1 MDWLIQ
7 LDHSLFLLIN
17 QTWSAPWADIFF
29 PFITDLSKQLWFKVT
44 VYPGLLA
51 LYLYK
56 YKKKGVLYFVGFF
69 LTLGVTDFT
78 GNKVFKKNVE
88 RPRPFQTEGL
98 KAEQRSPAK
107 GTSFISNHSSN
118 MFAFATYTTVFFPA
132 SRYIVFTMAALIAYS
147 RVYNGVHFP
156 LDIFCGALWGISVA
170 LIMTA
175 LIRKLE
181 KRFNL

>member
-17 QTWSAPWADIFF
+17 QTLSAPWADTFF
-29 PFITDLSKQLWFKVT
+29 PFITDLSKQLWFKFT
-44 VYPGLLA
+44 VYPALFA

-56 YKKKGVLYFVGFF
+56 YRKMGVLYFIGFF

-78 GNKVFKKNVE
+78 GNKLFKKNVE

-98 KAEQRSPAK
+98 NAEQRSPAK
-107 GTSFISNHSSN
+107 GTSFISNHASN
-118 MFAFATYTTVFFPA
+118 MFAFATYTTMFFPA
-132 SRYIVFTMAALIAYS
+132 SRYVVFTMAALIAYS

-156 LDIFCGALWGISVA
+156 IDIFCGALWGIAVA
-170 LIMTA
+170 LIMTT

-181 KRFNL
+181 KRFNP